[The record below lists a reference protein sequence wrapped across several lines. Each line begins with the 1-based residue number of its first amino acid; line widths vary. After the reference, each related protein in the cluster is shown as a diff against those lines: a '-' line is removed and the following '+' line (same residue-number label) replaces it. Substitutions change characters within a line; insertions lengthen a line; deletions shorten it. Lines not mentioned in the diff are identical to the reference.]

1 MIKLEWVILLTISNN
16 ITNFPW
22 EIPWGN
28 FFGVGG
34 WGEGTPPTPPSE
46 NPSKWRA
53 NSDFPG
59 DWHEICFWKN
69 LYESIDQESAA
80 R

>member
-1 MIKLEWVILLTISNN
+1 
-16 ITNFPW
+16 
-22 EIPWGN
+22 
-28 FFGVGG
+28 VGG
-34 WGEGTPPTPPSE
+34 RGEGTPPTPPSE